1 MTDRERGTQEG
12 MLNMYNDGSWDL
24 NDWIDS
30 PLFPLIGF
38 VIFYFTILGLLSW
51 LASRPSQNS
60 WGVRESE
67 DTRSKK
73 DD

>member
-1 MTDRERGTQEG
+1 MR
-12 MLNMYNDGSWDL
+12 

-38 VIFYFTILGLLSW
+38 MIFWFTILGLLYW

-67 DTRSKK
+67 DTRSEK
-73 DD
+73 DG

>member
-1 MTDRERGTQEG
+1 MVPKEG

-30 PLFPLIGF
+30 PLSPLIGF
-38 VIFYFTILGLLSW
+38 VIFLFTILGLLDW
-51 LASRPSQNS
+51 LGSRHSQNS
-60 WGVRESE
+60 WGVRETE
-67 DTRSKK
+67 DTRSEI